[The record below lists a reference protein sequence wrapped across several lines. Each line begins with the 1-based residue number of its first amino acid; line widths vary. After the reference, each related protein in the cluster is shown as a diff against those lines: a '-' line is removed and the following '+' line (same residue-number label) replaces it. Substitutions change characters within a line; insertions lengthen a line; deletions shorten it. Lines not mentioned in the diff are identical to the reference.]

1 MGRWE
6 NNNNKKRRVVI
17 KTVKCDS
24 LNEDFRHPHFFFNST
39 LNVMIKNNGGRH
51 NFCGNRYHR
60 IMVSQ
65 NARVW
70 KGSLESNKSNPLLK
84 QVPYNSSHREA
95 SRLGISAEKDTQP
108 PLWATCT
115 SALSQ
120 LRSSLSCSEVL
131 KWLWTCSVE
140 EFCRVA
146 IQ

>member
-6 NNNNKKRRVVI
+6 KNNNKKRRVVI

-39 LNVMIKNNGGRH
+39 LSVMIKNNGGRH

-84 QVPYNSSHREA
+84 QVPYNRLHR
-95 SRLGISAEKDTQP
+95 
-108 PLWATCT
+108 
-115 SALSQ
+115 
-120 LRSSLSCSEVL
+120 
-131 KWLWTCSVE
+131 
-140 EFCRVA
+140 
-146 IQ
+146 

>member
-70 KGSLESNKSNPLLK
+70 KGSLESNKCNPLLK
-84 QVPYNSSHREA
+84 QVPYNRLHR
-95 SRLGISAEKDTQP
+95 
-108 PLWATCT
+108 
-115 SALSQ
+115 
-120 LRSSLSCSEVL
+120 
-131 KWLWTCSVE
+131 
-140 EFCRVA
+140 
-146 IQ
+146 